1 MTWTWGIRD
10 FGATQSRVEREL
22 VLVNPFPIGRTLNLY
37 AAIILRGFRGIGENI
52 MKNNRVSTNQQAQ
65 ENHPQEKP
73 LVKWFWRLV
82 RVFNI
87 ITNLINWLEGGE

>member
-1 MTWTWGIRD
+1 
-10 FGATQSRVEREL
+10 
-22 VLVNPFPIGRTLNLY
+22 
-37 AAIILRGFRGIGENI
+37 

-82 RVFNI
+82 RVFNFTI
-87 ITNLINWLEGGE
+87 NLINWFEGGE